1 MNGSNP
7 LTLARDNYIDV
18 IELVIANLV
27 RVTKLCIVI
36 TFSIRCYP
44 INHLKLKEV
53 GLSKKCSSQLALDKQ
68 NGYQWIY

>member
-1 MNGSNP
+1 MNGSNS

-36 TFSIRCYP
+36 IFNIRCYP

-53 GLSKKCSSQLALDKQ
+53 GLSKKV
-68 NGYQWIY
+68 